1 MIPHLLLGLFLVFML
16 TTDRPYFVIA
26 DNVCGK
32 VGTTPSEVVASTGIL
47 DFYG

>member
-1 MIPHLLLGLFLVFML
+1 MILHLLLGLFLVFIS
-16 TTDRPYFVIA
+16 TARPYFVIA

-32 VGTTPSEVVASTGIL
+32 MATTPSEVVASTGIL

>member
-1 MIPHLLLGLFLVFML
+1 MHLLLGLFLVFMS
-16 TTDRPYFVIA
+16 TAIPYFVIA

>member
-1 MIPHLLLGLFLVFML
+1 MIPHLLLRLFLVFML
-16 TTDRPYFVIA
+16 KDRPYFVIA

-32 VGTTPSEVVASTGIL
+32 VGTSPSEVVASTGIL

>member
-16 TTDRPYFVIA
+16 TNRPCFVIA

>member
-1 MIPHLLLGLFLVFML
+1 MIPHLLLGLFLVFISR
-16 TTDRPYFVIA
+16 TRTYFVIA

-32 VGTTPSEVVASTGIL
+32 MGTTPSEVVASTGIL